1 MAEAIFGLL
10 GVVVGAV
17 LTAGTE
23 WSRDR
28 SAKRARRQRA
38 ARLLY
43 AELQW
48 RRVVLEDASV
58 DGAEPVDL
66 DASDL
71 LYVWREHRAD
81 LASLP
86 WADWKQVQIA
96 IMLASRVGASDVN
109 LTSLRMGFELAENAM
124 LNHAEAPM

>member
-10 GVVVGAV
+10 GVVIGGL

-38 ARLLY
+38 ARLLF

-48 RRVVLEDASV
+48 RRVVLEDAAA
-58 DGAEPVDL
+58 GAEPVDL

-86 WADWKQVQIA
+86 WPDWKQVQIA
-96 IMLASRVGASDVN
+96 VMLASRVEASDVN

-124 LNHAEAPM
+124 LNHAEEPM